1 MAAGNETK
9 TSGASRDADPLV
21 RLQAQPPARL
31 AQAVLNGLLRV
42 FGELRPVH
50 RLQPPVAKAGAF
62 TLDVL
67 LHQSRLRIDQL
78 SHVSHGQPPLRA
90 GPRPDTFPIKP
101 ARRLSCP

>member
-31 AQAVLNGLLRV
+31 AQAVLNGPLRV

-50 RLQPPVAKAGAF
+50 RLQPPVAKVGAL
-62 TLDVL
+62 TPDVVR
-67 LHQSRLRIDQL
+67 HQARLRVDQL
-78 SHVSHGQPPLRA
+78 ELVAAPPHPLRA
-90 GPRPDTFPIKP
+90 RRAAHPEPTAPP
-101 ARRLSCP
+101 ARLLQ